1 MPGATTEVQS
11 AARSEYPVDKIKRR
25 KRTIGIGAVAVIAIA
40 IIGTV
45 VLLRWQRSRVE
56 RTPSLRALV
65 RLTFDPGL
73 QSEPTWSPDGKFVA
87 YSSEQSGN
95 FDIWI
100 KPIGEGDPIQVTK
113 SPAHDWQPDWSP
125 DGQRLV
131 FRSEREGGGLYVVP
145 AFGGAERKI
154 SASGYR
160 PRWSPEGS
168 QILFLSSALQITV
181 EIPKLYVVTLEG
193 KPPRQILTEFPSEFV
208 TYLRVAWH
216 PDGKRISLWGS
227 HRKLGSS
234 FWTAALA
241 GGRARQVRSRRGRRA
256 TVE

>member
-1 MPGATTEVQS
+1 M
-11 AARSEYPVDKIKRR
+11 
-25 KRTIGIGAVAVIAIA
+25 
-40 IIGTV
+40 
-45 VLLRWQRSRVE
+45 
-56 RTPSLRALV
+56 

-216 PDGKRISLWGS
+216 PDGKRIRSGDRIASWEAVFGQQPWPEGAPVKSDL
-227 HRKLGSS
+227 
-234 FWTAALA
+234 AADVV
-241 GGRARQVRSRRGRRA
+241 RQLSEADVLFTNFHSGVVRTGF
-256 TVE
+256 VL